1 MNKQI
6 NVGFDVFQLHV
17 FNEVFGC
24 AALRFQASSVELAPS
39 LDAGLTSLLAFN
51 WNPYFS
57 SVVII
62 IGVVLCL
69 QLIGV

>member
-17 FNEVFGC
+17 FNEGFGS

-51 WNPYFS
+51 WNP
-57 SVVII
+57 
-62 IGVVLCL
+62 
-69 QLIGV
+69 